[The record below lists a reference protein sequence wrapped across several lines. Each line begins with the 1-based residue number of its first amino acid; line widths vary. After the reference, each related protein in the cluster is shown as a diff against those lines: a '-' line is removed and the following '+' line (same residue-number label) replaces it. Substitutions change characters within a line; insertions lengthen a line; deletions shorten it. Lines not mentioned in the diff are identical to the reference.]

1 MELDVLIFGGGAAGL
16 WLLDQ
21 LSRRGNSV
29 LLLEAGCLGQGQTV
43 ASQGIIH
50 GGLKYTLQ
58 GLLTPAAREIRD
70 MPEVW
75 RQSLAGGRAPDL
87 RRTRL
92 RSAVCHLWRSESLR
106 SRLGML
112 GAKVGLHVAPQ
123 ELAAADRPPSL
134 AGCPGPIARLDE
146 QVIDP
151 VSFVADLA
159 GQYRQRILQIDMP
172 DGIDCVVSG
181 PGVVERVVALNPET
195 GQPHEFY
202 PRHIVLTAGAGNAE
216 LRRRFGLAADQMQLR
231 PLHMVMVRGD
241 LPVLNGHCVDGA
253 HTRVTITSD
262 RDLSGRTVWQVG
274 GQLAEDGVSLDEI
287 RLINRA
293 SRELA
298 AVLPGVDLSQA
309 EWATYRVDRAER
321 ASPRGGRP
329 DTATVVSE
337 GQVITAWP
345 TKLALAPQLTR
356 MVAEFVRIPTGL
368 TDVRKSHEFC
378 PAWGGFDLNAL
389 KDWPHPQVAQPPW
402 ELPRT
407 WQRLQ
412 PSSRSRDAA

>member
-1 MELDVLIFGGGAAGL
+1 MNLDVLIFGGGAAGL

-21 LSRRGNSV
+21 LSRRGDRV
-29 LLLEAGCLGQGQTV
+29 LLLESGQLGQGQTV
-43 ASQGIIH
+43 GSQGIIH

-75 RQSLAGGRAPDL
+75 RQALAGQRAPDL
-87 RRTRL
+87 SHTRL
-92 RSAVCHLWRSESLR
+92 RASVCHLWRSESLR

-123 ELAAADRPPSL
+123 ELDAADRPPAL

-151 VSFVADLA
+151 ASFIADLA
-159 GQYRQRILQIDMP
+159 RQHRSRILQIAAC
-172 DGIDCVVSG
+172 DGFECDISG
-181 PGVVERVVALNPET
+181 PGIVKRVVLSNPQT
-195 GQPHEFY
+195 SQTQEFF

-216 LRRRFGLAADQMQLR
+216 LRRRFGLPAEQMQRR

-262 RDLSGRTVWQVG
+262 RDSSGRTVWQVG

-287 RLINRA
+287 GLIGRA
-293 SRELA
+293 SQELT
-298 AVLPGVDLSQA
+298 AVLPGVDLSNQ
-309 EWATYRVDRAER
+309 EWAAYRIDRAER
-321 ASPRGGRP
+321 AMPRGGRP
-329 DTATVVSE
+329 DTATIISE
-337 GQVITAWP
+337 GNVISAWP
-345 TKLALAPQLTR
+345 TKLALAPQLAR
-356 MVAEFVRIPTGL
+356 MVAECLPV
-368 TDVRKSHEFC
+368 SHAGE
-378 PAWGGFDLNAL
+378 FDLEAL
-389 KDWPHPQVAQPPW
+389 NDWPRPQVAQPPW
-402 ELPRT
+402 ET
-407 WQRLQ
+407 HHGWHKVQ
-412 PSSRSRDAA
+412 PKSRSREAA